1 MPYDVEW
8 KQGAIE
14 DVTTLF
20 DYIAENSSLWDA
32 QNVTDRVLAAADK
45 LLVPI
50 QCEFFA
56 LEGLTDFPRLYEV
69 DSRYGEDVRRIS
81 LMGQHVLYDVDDQTR
96 KVRVLA
102 VVGQRQNP
110 HIVL

>member
-1 MPYDVEW
+1 MSYDVEW
-8 KQGAIE
+8 KQGSID
-14 DVTTLF
+14 DVMALF

-32 QNVTDRVLAAADK
+32 RNVTDRVLAAADK
-45 LLVPI
+45 L
-50 QCEFFA
+50 A
-56 LEGLTDFPRLYEV
+56 DFPRLYEV

-81 LMGQHVLYDVDDQTR
+81 VMGQHVLYDVNDAAQ

-110 HIVL
+110 HTVR

>member
-14 DVTTLF
+14 DVTALF

-32 QNVTDRVLAAADK
+32 RNVTDRVLAAADK
-45 LLVPI
+45 L
-50 QCEFFA
+50 A
-56 LEGLTDFPRLYEV
+56 DFPRLYEV

-81 LMGQHVLYDVDDQTR
+81 LMGQHVLSDVNDPAQ
-96 KVRVLA
+96 KIRVLA

-110 HIVL
+110 HSVR

>member
-8 KQGAIE
+8 KLGAIE
-14 DVTTLF
+14 DVTALF

-32 QNVTDRVLAAADK
+32 RNVTDRILTAVDK
-45 LLVPI
+45 L
-50 QCEFFA
+50 A
-56 LEGLTDFPRLYEV
+56 DFPRLYEV

-81 LMGQHVLYDVDDQTR
+81 LMGQHVLYDVNDRAQ
-96 KVRVLA
+96 KVQVLA

-110 HIVL
+110 HSVR

>member
-1 MPYDVEW
+1 MSYDVEW

-14 DVTTLF
+14 DVTALF

-32 QNVTDRVLAAADK
+32 RNVTDRVLAAADK
-45 LLVPI
+45 L
-50 QCEFFA
+50 A
-56 LEGLTDFPRLYEV
+56 DFPRLYEV

-81 LMGQHVLYDVDDQTR
+81 LMGQHVLYDVNDAAQ

-110 HIVL
+110 HAVR

>member
-45 LLVPI
+45 L
-50 QCEFFA
+50 A
-56 LEGLTDFPRLYEV
+56 DFP
-69 DSRYGEDVRRIS
+69 
-81 LMGQHVLYDVDDQTR
+81 
-96 KVRVLA
+96 
-102 VVGQRQNP
+102 
-110 HIVL
+110 

>member
-1 MPYDVEW
+1 MEAGSHRGCDSNCL
-8 KQGAIE
+8 
-14 DVTTLF
+14 TTLRK
-20 DYIAENSSLWDA
+20 IHPCGMRRTLPI
-32 QNVTDRVLAAADK
+32 RVLAAADK
-45 LLVPI
+45 L
-50 QCEFFA
+50 A
-56 LEGLTDFPRLYEV
+56 DFPRLYEV

-110 HIVL
+110 HTVR

>member
-45 LLVPI
+45 L
-50 QCEFFA
+50 A
-56 LEGLTDFPRLYEV
+56 DFPRLYEV

-81 LMGQHVLYDVDDQTR
+81 LMDSMSSMMLMTR
-96 KVRVLA
+96 PEKSGFWPWSASARIPILFSNN
-102 VVGQRQNP
+102 R
-110 HIVL
+110 

>member
-32 QNVTDRVLAAADK
+32 QNVTGRVLAAADK
-45 LLVPI
+45 L
-50 QCEFFA
+50 A
-56 LEGLTDFPRLYEV
+56 DFPRLYEV

-81 LMGQHVLYDVDDQTR
+81 LMGQYVLYDIDDQTR
-96 KVRVLA
+96 TVRVLA
-102 VVGQRQNP
+102 VVSQRQNP
-110 HIVL
+110 HTVR

>member
-20 DYIAENSSLWDA
+20 GYIAENSSLWDA
-32 QNVTDRVLAAADK
+32 RNVTERILAAADK
-45 LLVPI
+45 LS
-50 QCEFFA
+50 
-56 LEGLTDFPRLYEV
+56 DYPRLYEV
-69 DSRYGEDVRRIS
+69 DSRYGDDVRRLS
-81 LMGQHVLYDVDDQTR
+81 LMGQHVLYEVADQAR

-110 HIVL
+110 HLVR

>member
-1 MPYDVEW
+1 
-8 KQGAIE
+8 
-14 DVTTLF
+14 
-20 DYIAENSSLWDA
+20 
-32 QNVTDRVLAAADK
+32 
-45 LLVPI
+45 
-50 QCEFFA
+50 
-56 LEGLTDFPRLYEV
+56 
-69 DSRYGEDVRRIS
+69 SRYGEDVRRIS

>member
-32 QNVTDRVLAAADK
+32 QNVTDRVLAAADSMK
-45 LLVPI
+45 WTHAMART
-50 QCEFFA
+50 FA
-56 LEGLTDFPRLYEV
+56 GSV
-69 DSRYGEDVRRIS
+69 
-81 LMGQHVLYDVDDQTR
+81 
-96 KVRVLA
+96 
-102 VVGQRQNP
+102 
-110 HIVL
+110 

>member
-1 MPYDVEW
+1 
-8 KQGAIE
+8 
-14 DVTTLF
+14 
-20 DYIAENSSLWDA
+20 
-32 QNVTDRVLAAADK
+32 
-45 LLVPI
+45 
-50 QCEFFA
+50 
-56 LEGLTDFPRLYEV
+56 
-69 DSRYGEDVRRIS
+69 S

>member
-1 MPYDVEW
+1 MPYDMEW

-20 DYIAENSSLWDA
+20 DNIAEYSSLWDA

-45 LLVPI
+45 L
-50 QCEFFA
+50 A
-56 LEGLTDFPRLYEV
+56 DFPRLYEM
-69 DSRYGEDVRRIS
+69 DSRYSEDVRRIS
-81 LMGQHVLYDVDDQTR
+81 LMGQHVLYDIDDQTR
-96 KVRVLA
+96 TVRVLA

-110 HIVL
+110 HTVR